1 LRTDRHEHDL
11 KRHESGETPKWLAKP
26 TAAKYL
32 DCTTAY
38 IERLIAQGEIPYHRI
53 GRKFIRISRD
63 DLDDF
68 VAAGR
73 VEPEIARTL

>member
-1 LRTDRHEHDL
+1 M
-11 KRHESGETPKWLAKP
+11 
-26 TAAKYL
+26 

-38 IERLIAQGEIPYHRI
+38 IERLIAQGAIPYHRI

-73 VEPEIARTL
+73 VEPENRKTVLTNKKPAHP